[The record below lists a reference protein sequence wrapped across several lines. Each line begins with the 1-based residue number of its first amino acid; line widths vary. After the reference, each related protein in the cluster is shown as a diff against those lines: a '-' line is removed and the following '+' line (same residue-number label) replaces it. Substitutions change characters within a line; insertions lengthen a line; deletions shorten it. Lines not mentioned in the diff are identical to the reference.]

1 MIAVFRR
8 KGVNQAMTIL
18 HDLHALGQSV
28 WLDFIRR
35 SLIASGEL
43 QELMGQGVRGVTS
56 NPSIFN
62 KAIGGSEDYDEDLKA
77 MLAQD
82 PAADAVTLYEGLA
95 LKDIAA
101 AADVL
106 RPLWEE
112 SDAGDGFVSIE
123 VNPKLAHDAEGTV
136 EEARRLWSTL
146 KRPNIM
152 IKVPAADEG
161 LPAIR
166 TLISEGINVNVTL
179 IFGQEKYRQQA
190 EAYISGL
197 EDRIE
202 RGGDISKLN
211 SVASLFVSRLDT
223 KADAALAAVGDQELQ
238 GKIAVSNAKIVYS
251 LFEVLFVGD
260 RWEHIARAGGRVQ
273 RPLWASTST
282 KNPAYP
288 DTLYVDPLVGPHTV
302 NTMPPQTIE
311 ATLDHGTAKVAVRD
325 GLDAAR
331 ANLAQ
336 LAMHGINLNELTDEL
351 LAEGVAQF
359 DEAFDELLE
368 SVAAKA
374 NTLRA

>member
-1 MIAVFRR
+1 
-8 KGVNQAMTIL
+8 MTIL

-43 QELMGQGVRGVTS
+43 QELMDQGVRGVTS

-77 MLAQD
+77 MLAED
-82 PAADAVTLYEGLA
+82 PSVDPVTLYEGLA

-106 RPLWEE
+106 RPLWDQ

-123 VNPKLAHDAEGTV
+123 VNPKLAHDADGTV
-136 EEARRLWSTL
+136 EEARRLWNTL
-146 KRPNIM
+146 ERPNIM
-152 IKVPAADEG
+152 IKVPATDEG

-166 TLISEGINVNVTL
+166 TLIGEGINVNVTL

-190 EAYISGL
+190 EAYINGL
-197 EDRIE
+197 EDRLD
-202 RGGDISKLN
+202 RGGDITQLN

-223 KADAALAAVGDQELQ
+223 KADASLAAIGEEELQ

-251 LFEVLFVGD
+251 LFEVLFAGG
-260 RWEHIARAGGRVQ
+260 RWERIVRAGGRVQ

-288 DTLYVDPLVGPHTV
+288 DTMYVDPLVGPHTV

-311 ATLDHGTAKVAVRD
+311 ATLDHGIAKVAVRD

-336 LAMHGINLNELTDEL
+336 LAQCGISLHDLTDEL
-351 LAEGVAQF
+351 LDEGVEKF
-359 DEAFDELLE
+359 DDAFDELLE
-368 SVAAKA
+368 GVAAKA
-374 NTLRA
+374 DSLHA

>member
-1 MIAVFRR
+1 
-8 KGVNQAMTIL
+8 MTII

-28 WLDFIRR
+28 WLDFIQR

-43 QELMGQGVRGVTS
+43 QELIDQGIRGVTS

-62 KAIGGSEDYDEDLKA
+62 KAIGGSEDYDDDLKT
-77 MLAQD
+77 MLAND
-82 PAADAVTLYEGLA
+82 PSADPVTLYEGLA

-101 AADVL
+101 AADLL
-106 RPLWEE
+106 RPIWDE
-112 SDAGDGFVSIE
+112 SNAGDGFVSIE
-123 VNPKLAHDAEGTV
+123 VNPKLAHDADGTIA
-136 EEARRLWSTL
+136 EARRLWNTL
-146 KRPNIM
+146 QRPNIM
-152 IKVPAADEG
+152 IKVPATDEG
-161 LPAIR
+161 LAPIR

-197 EDRIE
+197 EDRLD

-223 KADAALAAVGDQELQ
+223 KADAALAAIGEKELQ

-251 LFEVLFVGD
+251 LFEVLFADG
-260 RWEHIARAGGRVQ
+260 RWERIAQAGGRVQ

-288 DTLYVDPLVGPHTV
+288 DTMYVDPLVGPHTV
-302 NTMPPQTIE
+302 NTMPPRTIA
-311 ATLDHGTAKVAVRD
+311 ATLDHGTATVAVRD
-325 GLDAAR
+325 GLDIAR

-336 LAMHGINLNELTDEL
+336 LAKCGISLRDLTDQL
-351 LAEGVAQF
+351 LEEGVAQF
-359 DEAFDELLE
+359 EQAFDALLE

-374 NTLRA
+374 DELRN